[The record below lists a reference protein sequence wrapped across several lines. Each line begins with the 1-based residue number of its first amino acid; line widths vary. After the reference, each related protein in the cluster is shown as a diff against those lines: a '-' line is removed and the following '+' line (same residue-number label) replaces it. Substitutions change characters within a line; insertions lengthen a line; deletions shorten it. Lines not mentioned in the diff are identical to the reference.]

1 MAITAEAFIEQKDR
15 QWRAQKKR
23 FRTKDVG
30 RQGWNTWR
38 RQAWTFMPQHNL
50 PEKVFVI
57 ERLEL
62 GAPEGIITNK
72 LARAGDIEYRIG
84 YYIVGRIGRANDR
97 WVWGQFCPL
106 IPAADLEPLLAKA
119 RKEGTIVAVRTS

>member
-1 MAITAEAFIEQKDR
+1 MAITANEFIESKDR
-15 QWRAQKKR
+15 RWRAQNGR
-23 FRTKDVG
+23 IRTKDRG
-30 RQGWNTWR
+30 RQGWCTWH

-50 PEKVFVI
+50 AEKVFVV
-57 ERLEL
+57 ERLER
-62 GAPEGIITNK
+62 GEPEGVLTHAEAK
-72 LARAGDIEYRIG
+72 TGDVEYRIG

-119 RKEGTIVAVRTS
+119 RRDGTILPT